1 MMRREAMGKKLF
13 ILSVLAL
20 IAVNAAGCSR
30 CRQMAGGWFNRGDR
44 CNVCP
49 PPDCP
54 PGMPRATMM
63 MPGTPQ
69 VMPGPIEVAPT
80 L

>member
-1 MMRREAMGKKLF
+1 MMKTLL
-13 ILSVLAL
+13 IVTTLLLA
-20 IAVNAAGCSR
+20 AASTAGCNT
-30 CRQMAGGWFNRGDR
+30 CRQAMGGWFNRGDK

-63 MPGTPQ
+63 VPGTPQ

>member
-1 MMRREAMGKKLF
+1 MKNIIRWGGF
-13 ILSVLAL
+13 AL
-20 IAVNAAGCSR
+20 VVMSLVGCNT
-30 CRQMAGGWFNRGDR
+30 CRQTTGGWFNRGDK

-63 MPGTPQ
+63 LPSSPQ
-69 VMPGPIEVAPT
+69 VLPGAIEVAPT

>member
-1 MMRREAMGKKLF
+1 MSMKL
-13 ILSVLAL
+13 LQVAGLAL
-20 IAVNAAGCSR
+20 VIASMAGCNT
-30 CRQMAGGWFNRGDR
+30 CRQMSCGWFNRGDR

-54 PGMPRATMM
+54 PGMPRAQMM
-63 MPGTPQ
+63 VPTSPQ
-69 VMPGPIEVAPT
+69 VMPGPIEIAPT

>member
-1 MMRREAMGKKLF
+1 MRKKLF

-20 IAVNAAGCSR
+20 IAANVAGCST
-30 CRQMAGGWFNRGDR
+30 CRQMCGGWFNRGDK

-63 MPGTPQ
+63 LPGTPQ